1 MNFFKTTGSKRD
13 CWYIMTIY
21 LTVVYGILGHGLP
34 EEKKNGSN
42 STFSGSKT
50 LASVAFSF
58 TPLLWEQKQ

>member
-34 EEKKNGSN
+34 EEKKMAPIPHFLGV
-42 STFSGSKT
+42 K
-50 LASVAFSF
+50 
-58 TPLLWEQKQ
+58 LWLV